1 MVSLNK
7 SGDQNNHFHE
17 DNSNKENDYYNPHN
31 SFKEAVLD
39 ANFL

>member
-7 SGDQNNHFHE
+7 SNEQNRFQTDEENG
-17 DNSNKENDYYNPHN
+17 NDYSKPPN